1 MNILSTTKE
10 AAMLKVYIFLL
21 IMGIMGGVGY
31 GGYMY
36 YIDTQER
43 LGILRENNAKL
54 VVANDAKDAT
64 IKQML
69 ETQNK
74 AAELNQ
80 ALTVR
85 LQKSEEYGDTLRS
98 KFAKINILRL
108 ALDEP
113 YILEGKI
120 NDAVIRLLDGLRDD
134 TDPNANRVSGEDE

>member
-1 MNILSTTKE
+1 
-10 AAMLKVYIFLL
+10 
-21 IMGIMGGVGY
+21 MGGVGY

-85 LQKSEEYGDTLRS
+85 LQKSEEYSDTLRS
-98 KFAKINILRL
+98 KFAKINILRS
-108 ALDEP
+108 AIDEP
-113 YILEGKI
+113 YVLEGKI

-134 TDPNANRVSGEDE
+134 TDPDAKGVSGSEE

>member
-1 MNILSTTKE
+1 
-10 AAMLKVYIFLL
+10 MLKIYIFLL
-21 IMGIMGGVGY
+21 IMCILGGVGY

-80 ALTVR
+80 ALTMR
-85 LQKSEEYGDTLRS
+85 LQKAEEYSDTLRS
-98 KFAKINILRL
+98 KFAQINILRM
-108 ALDEP
+108 AIDEP

-120 NDAVIRLLDGLRDD
+120 NNAVTRLLDGLRDD
-134 TDPNANRVSGEDE
+134 TDTNVDGLSGQEE

>member
-1 MNILSTTKE
+1 
-10 AAMLKVYIFLL
+10 MLKVYIFLL

-98 KFAKINILRL
+98 KFAKINILRM
-108 ALDEP
+108 AIDEP

-120 NDAVIRLLDGLRDD
+120 NNAVTRLLDGLRDD
-134 TDPNANRVSGEDE
+134 TDLDADRVSGSEE

>member
-1 MNILSTTKE
+1 
-10 AAMLKVYIFLL
+10 MLKIYIFLL

-43 LGILRENNAKL
+43 LGVLRENNAKL

-98 KFAKINILRL
+98 KFAKINILRM
-108 ALDEP
+108 AIDEP

-120 NDAVIRLLDGLRDD
+120 NNAVTRLLDGLRDD
-134 TDPNANRVSGEDE
+134 TDPDANRMSGSEE

>member
-1 MNILSTTKE
+1 
-10 AAMLKVYIFLL
+10 
-21 IMGIMGGVGY
+21 MGGVGY

-43 LGILRENNAKL
+43 LGVLRENNAKL

-85 LQKSEEYGDTLRS
+85 LQQSEEYSDTLRS
-98 KFAKINILRL
+98 KFAKINILRM
-108 ALDEP
+108 AIDEP

-120 NDAVIRLLDGLRDD
+120 NNAVTRLLDGLRDD
-134 TDPNANRVSGEDE
+134 TDPDANRMSGSEE

>member
-1 MNILSTTKE
+1 
-10 AAMLKVYIFLL
+10 MLKIYIFLL
-21 IMGIMGGVGY
+21 IMGILGGVGY

-98 KFAKINILRL
+98 KFAKINILRM
-108 ALDEP
+108 AIDEP

-120 NDAVIRLLDGLRDD
+120 NNAVTRLLDGLRDD
-134 TDPNANRVSGEDE
+134 TDPDADRVSGSEE

>member
-1 MNILSTTKE
+1 
-10 AAMLKVYIFLL
+10 MLKIYIFLL
-21 IMGIMGGVGY
+21 IMGILGGVGY

-85 LQKSEEYGDTLRS
+85 LQKSEEYSDTLRS
-98 KFAKINILRL
+98 KFAKINILKL
-108 ALDEP
+108 ALEEP

-120 NDAVIRLLDGLRDD
+120 NNAVTRLLDGLRDD
-134 TDPNANRVSGEDE
+134 TDPDADGVSGSEE

>member
-1 MNILSTTKE
+1 
-10 AAMLKVYIFLL
+10 MLKIYIFLL
-21 IMGIMGGVGY
+21 IMGILGGVGY

-80 ALTVR
+80 ALTMR
-85 LQKSEEYGDTLRS
+85 LQKAEEYGDTLRS
-98 KFAKINILRL
+98 KFAKINILRM
-108 ALDEP
+108 AIDEP

-120 NDAVIRLLDGLRDD
+120 NNAVTRLLDGLRDD
-134 TDPNANRVSGEDE
+134 TNPDANGVSGQEE

>member
-1 MNILSTTKE
+1 
-10 AAMLKVYIFLL
+10 MLKVYIFLL
-21 IMGIMGGVGY
+21 IMGIIGGVGY

-43 LGILRENNAKL
+43 LGVLRENNAKL

-80 ALTVR
+80 ALTMR
-85 LQKSEEYGDTLRS
+85 LQKSEEYSDGLRS
-98 KFAKINILRL
+98 KFAKINILRM

-120 NDAVIRLLDGLRDD
+120 NNAVTRLLDGLRDD
-134 TDPNANRVSGEDE
+134 TDPNADGVSGSEE

>member
-1 MNILSTTKE
+1 
-10 AAMLKVYIFLL
+10 
-21 IMGIMGGVGY
+21 MGILGGVGY

-85 LQKSEEYGDTLRS
+85 LQKSEEYSDTLRS
-98 KFAKINILRL
+98 KFAKINILRM
-108 ALDEP
+108 AIDEP

-120 NDAVIRLLDGLRDD
+120 NNAVTRLLDGLRDD
-134 TDPNANRVSGEDE
+134 TDPDANGVSGSEE

>member
-1 MNILSTTKE
+1 
-10 AAMLKVYIFLL
+10 MLKIYIFLL

-43 LGILRENNAKL
+43 LGVLRENNAKL

-85 LQKSEEYGDTLRS
+85 LQKSEEYSDGLRS
-98 KFAKINILRL
+98 KFAKINILRM

-120 NDAVIRLLDGLRDD
+120 NNAVTRLLDGLRDD
-134 TDPNANRVSGEDE
+134 TDPDTNGMSGQEE

>member
-1 MNILSTTKE
+1 
-10 AAMLKVYIFLL
+10 MLKVYIFLL
-21 IMGIMGGVGY
+21 IIGIMGGVGY

-43 LGILRENNAKL
+43 LGVLRENNAKL

-98 KFAKINILRL
+98 KFAKINILRM
-108 ALDEP
+108 AIDEP

-120 NDAVIRLLDGLRDD
+120 NNAVTRLLDGLRDD
-134 TDPNANRVSGEDE
+134 TDPNADGVSGSEE

>member
-1 MNILSTTKE
+1 
-10 AAMLKVYIFLL
+10 MLKVYIFLL

-43 LGILRENNAKL
+43 LGVLRENNAKL

-85 LQKSEEYGDTLRS
+85 LQKSEEYSDGLRS
-98 KFAKINILRL
+98 KFAKINILRM

-120 NDAVIRLLDGLRDD
+120 NNAVTRLLDGLRDD
-134 TDPNANRVSGEDE
+134 TDPNADGVSGSEE

>member
-1 MNILSTTKE
+1 
-10 AAMLKVYIFLL
+10 MLKIYIFLL
-21 IMGIMGGVGY
+21 IMGILGGVGY

-98 KFAKINILRL
+98 KFAKINILRM
-108 ALDEP
+108 AIDEP

-120 NDAVIRLLDGLRDD
+120 NNAVTRLLDGLRDD
-134 TDPNANRVSGEDE
+134 TDPDANRMSGSEE

>member
-1 MNILSTTKE
+1 
-10 AAMLKVYIFLL
+10 MLKVYIFLL
-21 IMGIMGGVGY
+21 IMGIIGGVGY

-43 LGILRENNAKL
+43 LGVLRENNAKL

-80 ALTVR
+80 ALTMR
-85 LQKSEEYGDTLRS
+85 LQKSEEYSDGLRS
-98 KFAKINILRL
+98 KFAKINILRM

-120 NDAVIRLLDGLRDD
+120 NNAVTRLLDGLRDD
-134 TDPNANRVSGEDE
+134 TDTNADGVSGSEE

>member
-1 MNILSTTKE
+1 
-10 AAMLKVYIFLL
+10 
-21 IMGIMGGVGY
+21 MGILGGVGY

-98 KFAKINILRL
+98 KFAKINILRM
-108 ALDEP
+108 AIDEP

-120 NDAVIRLLDGLRDD
+120 NNAVTRLLDGLRDD
-134 TDPNANRVSGEDE
+134 TDPDANGVSGSEE

>member
-1 MNILSTTKE
+1 
-10 AAMLKVYIFLL
+10 MLKVYIFLL
-21 IMGIMGGVGY
+21 IMGIIGGVGY

-54 VVANDAKDAT
+54 IVANDAKDAT

-80 ALTVR
+80 ALTLR
-85 LQKSEEYGDTLRS
+85 LQKSEEYSDTLRS
-98 KFAKINILRL
+98 KFAKINILKS

-113 YILEGKI
+113 YVLEGKI
-120 NDAVIRLLDGLRDD
+120 NNAVIRLLDGLRDD
-134 TDPNANRVSGEDE
+134 TDPNANRVSGQEE

>member
-1 MNILSTTKE
+1 
-10 AAMLKVYIFLL
+10 MLKVYIFLL

-85 LQKSEEYGDTLRS
+85 LQKSEEYSDTLRS
-98 KFAKINILRL
+98 KFAKINILKL
-108 ALDEP
+108 ALEEP

-120 NDAVIRLLDGLRDD
+120 NNAVTRLLDGLRDD
-134 TDPNANRVSGEDE
+134 TDPDANGVSGSEE

>member
-1 MNILSTTKE
+1 
-10 AAMLKVYIFLL
+10 MLKVYIFLL
-21 IMGIMGGVGY
+21 IVGIMGGVGY

-98 KFAKINILRL
+98 KFAKINILRM
-108 ALDEP
+108 AIDEP

-120 NDAVIRLLDGLRDD
+120 NNAVTRLLDGLRDD
-134 TDPNANRVSGEDE
+134 TDPNADGVSGSEE

>member
-1 MNILSTTKE
+1 
-10 AAMLKVYIFLL
+10 MLKIYIFLL
-21 IMGIMGGVGY
+21 IMGILGGVGY

-85 LQKSEEYGDTLRS
+85 LQQSEEYSDTLRS
-98 KFAKINILRL
+98 KFAKINILRM
-108 ALDEP
+108 AIDEP

-120 NDAVIRLLDGLRDD
+120 NNAVTRLLDGLRDD
-134 TDPNANRVSGEDE
+134 TDLDADRVSGSEE

>member
-1 MNILSTTKE
+1 
-10 AAMLKVYIFLL
+10 MLKIYIFLL
-21 IMGIMGGVGY
+21 IMGILGGVGY

-85 LQKSEEYGDTLRS
+85 LQKSEEYSDTLRS
-98 KFAKINILRL
+98 KFAKINILKL
-108 ALDEP
+108 ALEEP

-120 NDAVIRLLDGLRDD
+120 NNAVTRLLDGLRDD
-134 TDPNANRVSGEDE
+134 TDLDADRVSGSEE

>member
-1 MNILSTTKE
+1 
-10 AAMLKVYIFLL
+10 MLKVYIFLL

-98 KFAKINILRL
+98 KFAKINILRM
-108 ALDEP
+108 AIDEP

-120 NDAVIRLLDGLRDD
+120 NNAVTRLLDGLRDD
-134 TDPNANRVSGEDE
+134 TNTDADRVSGSEE

>member
-1 MNILSTTKE
+1 
-10 AAMLKVYIFLL
+10 MLKIYIFLL
-21 IMGIMGGVGY
+21 IMGILGGVGY

-85 LQKSEEYGDTLRS
+85 LQQSEEYSDTLRS
-98 KFAKINILRL
+98 KFAKINILRM
-108 ALDEP
+108 AIDEP

-120 NDAVIRLLDGLRDD
+120 NNAVTRLLDGLRDD
-134 TDPNANRVSGEDE
+134 TDPDANRMSGSEE

>member
-1 MNILSTTKE
+1 
-10 AAMLKVYIFLL
+10 MLKIYIFLL
-21 IMGIMGGVGY
+21 IMGILGGVGY

-98 KFAKINILRL
+98 KFAKINILRM
-108 ALDEP
+108 AIDEP

-120 NDAVIRLLDGLRDD
+120 NNAVTRLLDGLRDD
-134 TDPNANRVSGEDE
+134 TDPNADGVSGSEE

>member
-1 MNILSTTKE
+1 
-10 AAMLKVYIFLL
+10 
-21 IMGIMGGVGY
+21 MGILGGVGY

-98 KFAKINILRL
+98 KFAKINILRM
-108 ALDEP
+108 AIDEP

-120 NDAVIRLLDGLRDD
+120 NNAVTRLLDGLRDD
-134 TDPNANRVSGEDE
+134 TDLDADRVSGSEE